1 MKIRTFLP
9 KLLAGTLA
17 AVMIALAGLTAAPVT
32 AEALTVDRTTAR
44 PNAGDDSSDVLGGT
58 QTRVTW
64 EGIVEEGEGI
74 ESVSFTFPEG
84 TSFSTEDF
92 KATLL
97 TGDNYMTRVAVD
109 DGMEV
114 TADGQ
119 TLEVTFGEPVNQAGK
134 LSLIVYDVLFPA
146 SGGDMQ
152 IEGSYTTAGGAEH
165 EMEGIPAISVTGISF
180 TENLSQQLEEQ
191 AWVQAWNSNKFLRLF
206 LNPIILVTSFP
217 VVLQGFGMSLL
228 VVACAFP
235 LALPLGL
242 ALALM
247 RISRLRVLRGIA
259 TTYVNIVRGTPLFL
273 QIYIAFFGLP
283 LAGINIPSFVLGFAV
298 MCLNSAAYMCEIMRA
313 GIQSI
318 DKGQFEAA
326 RSLGM
331 SGTQTMVSVII
342 PQMFRRIIPNLP
354 NEFIMLY
361 KDTSLLAAVGVME
374 LIMYA
379 KTVVAA
385 TGSITPY
392 IVAAV
397 FYLVITLPL
406 SRVTRHLEERVR
418 AGRRRSRKQVAADAA
433 EDVPAQVNEG

>member
-1 MKIRTFLP
+1 M
-9 KLLAGTLA
+9 KLLHNVHRGLA
-17 AVMIALAGLTAAPVT
+17 CALAVAAIAAASFSACPATAC
-32 AEALTVDRTTAR
+32 ALTVDRATAR
-44 PNAGDDSSDVLGGT
+44 PNAGDDTSDVLGGT
-58 QTRVTW
+58 QTRITW
-64 EGIVEEGEGI
+64 EAYVDEGEGV
-74 ESVSFTFPEG
+74 EQLSLTFPEG

-97 TGDNYMTRVAVD
+97 TGDNYMTRVSVD

-114 TADGQ
+114 SADGQ
-119 TLEVTFGEPVNQAGK
+119 TLTVAFGDPIEQAGK
-134 LSLIVYDVLFPA
+134 LSLQVHGVYFPS
-146 SGGDMQ
+146 SGGEMQ
-152 IEGSYTTAGGAEH
+152 LEGTYVTEGGSTH
-165 EMEGIPAISVTGISF
+165 DMEGIPSIQVTGISF
-180 TENLSQQLEEQ
+180 AESLSQQLEEQ
-191 AWVQAWNSNKFLRLF
+191 EWVQVWNSNKFLRLF
-206 LNPIILVTSFP
+206 LNPLILVTSFP

-228 VVACAFP
+228 VVAFAFP

-247 RISRLRVLRGIA
+247 RISKLRVVRAIA

-283 LAGINIPSFVLGFAV
+283 LAGIQIPSFVLGVAV
-298 MCLNSAAYMCEIMRA
+298 MFLNSGAYMCEIMRA
-313 GIQSI
+313 GILSI

-331 SGTQTMVSVII
+331 TGTQTMVSVVI
-342 PQMFRRIIPNLP
+342 PQMFRRIIPNLT

-406 SRVTRHLEERVR
+406 SRVTRYLEDRMR
-418 AGRRRSRKQVAADAA
+418 SGRRRSRKQAASPAGEAADRSI
-433 EDVPAQVNEG
+433 EG